1 MDHANTHYAEE
12 DDLQHKLAF
21 SSAMEIFLF
30 NLHKATEKD
39 LFLILIQG
47 YFFVT
52 PLARSFIVLNVQFSA
67 HYFFSCHFTFQK
79 LSQHYCL
86 GLFHFN

>member
-21 SSAMEIFLF
+21 SGAVEIFLF

-52 PLARSFIVLNVQFSA
+52 PLERSFIVLNVQFSA
-67 HYFFSCHFTFQK
+67 HYFFQ
-79 LSQHYCL
+79 LSFHL
-86 GLFHFN
+86 SKAESTLLFKPISL